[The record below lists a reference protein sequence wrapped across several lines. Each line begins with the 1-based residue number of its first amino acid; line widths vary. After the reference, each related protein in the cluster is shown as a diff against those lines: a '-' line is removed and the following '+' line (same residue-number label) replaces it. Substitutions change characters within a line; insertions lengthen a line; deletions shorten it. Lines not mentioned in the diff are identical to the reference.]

1 MNTSLS
7 PQQRATLLVDAMRLG
22 EKVTMLHGVDQSL
35 SLDLGG
41 SYSVTK
47 NLEVTGGL
55 RYKSQRERL
64 DLGNDQRL
72 DSQALY
78 VGTAF
83 RF

>member
-1 MNTSLS
+1 M
-7 PQQRATLLVDAMRLG
+7 
-22 EKVTMLHGVDQSL
+22 
-35 SLDLGG
+35 
-41 SYSVTK
+41 TK